1 MNDHR
6 TFAANHVIPAQAG
19 THLPA
24 SVSLPEEARSQKTL
38 KNRVLAERWIPAC
51 AGMAREADV
60 EIASTFVDTNRIT
73 ASKAGV
79 PGASDAAVAL
89 DSRLRGNDDSTFLTL
104 L

>member
-1 MNDHR
+1 MIIAPSLKITSSR
-6 TFAANHVIPAQAG
+6 RRPGPISQPACRF
-19 THLPA
+19 
-24 SVSLPEEARSQKTL
+24 PEEARSQKTL

-79 PGASDAAVAL
+79 QERAT
-89 DSRLRGNDDSTFLTL
+89 RLSPWIPAFAGMTIQHF
-104 L
+104 

>member
-19 THLPA
+19 PHLPA

-79 PGASDAAVAL
+79 QERAT
-89 DSRLRGNDDSTFLTL
+89 RLSPWIPAFAGMTIQHF
-104 L
+104 